1 MIGCECEVCLSTDPR
16 DNRLR
21 TAAFISTPH
30 TNISIDCGPDF
41 RQQMLRTRVKKLDA
55 VLLTH
60 EHNDHII
67 GLDDVRPFN
76 FMVRKDMHVFAQA
89 RVGREVRKRF
99 AYVFDANPYPGA
111 PRIRL
116 NDIHPNES
124 FVVNEIKITPV
135 NIQHGNLSI
144 VGYRMGN
151 FAYLT
156 DVKTIAEEEFS
167 KLQDIDTLVLNA
179 LHHKTHY
186 SHLNLEEALDLI
198 QRLQPRQAY
207 LTHIS
212 HRMGKYKD
220 VDPTLPKNV
229 SLAYD
234 GLQFEVDV

>member
-16 DNRLR
+16 DKRLR
-21 TAAFISTPH
+21 TAALVSTPH

-41 RQQMLRTRVKKLDA
+41 RQQMLRAEVKKLDA
-55 VLLTH
+55 VILTH

-76 FMVRKDMHVFAQA
+76 FMAKKDMHVYAQP
-89 RVGREVRKRF
+89 RVSGEVKKRF

-116 NDIHPNES
+116 NNINPDES
-124 FVVNEIKITPV
+124 FTVNEIKITPV
-135 NIQHGNLSI
+135 KIQHGNLPI
-144 VGYRMGN
+144 VGFRMGD

-179 LHHKTHY
+179 LHHSFHY
-186 SHLNLEEALDLI
+186 SHLNLEEALELI
-198 QRLQPRQAY
+198 QKLQPRQAY

-220 VDPTLPKNV
+220 INPTLPNNV

-234 GLQFEVDV
+234 GLQFNVEV